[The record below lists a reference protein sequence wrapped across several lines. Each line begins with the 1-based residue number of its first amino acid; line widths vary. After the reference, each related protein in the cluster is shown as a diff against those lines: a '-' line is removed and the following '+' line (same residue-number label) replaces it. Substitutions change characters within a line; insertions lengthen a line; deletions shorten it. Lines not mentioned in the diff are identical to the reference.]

1 MSWRHTITARL
12 ISGGQRYLRRSVLDY
27 ASAVSDIKVNKEG
40 AFGWVIFDRPERRN
54 AMTEAMWT
62 ALPEILSTLAD
73 DPQIRVII
81 LRGAGQDVFVSGA
94 DVSEL
99 QRARLDDSG
108 ESLET
113 PAKSYQTHIEAALEA
128 IATVPRPVVA
138 MIHGWTIGAGA
149 AIALHADL
157 RYADDDAVF
166 AIPAARL
173 GLSFGIDNTKA
184 LIDVVGSAAA
194 KEILFTGRRYE
205 AEEARHLG
213 VYHGVYPKA
222 ELEAEV
228 RRVAEKLAHNAP
240 LSIQSAKAL
249 IRQWSTPTPDH
260 EAMSASVTRCLTSQ
274 DIQEGMRAFLEKRS
288 PNFEG
293 R

>member
-194 KEILFTGRRYE
+194 KRSYSPDDATRPRKRDTSASTTASIPKRSLKPRSDASPRSSPTMRPSRFKAQRRSFGSGRR
-205 AEEARHLG
+205 RH
-213 VYHGVYPKA
+213 PTTKRC
-222 ELEAEV
+222 
-228 RRVAEKLAHNAP
+228 RRP
-240 LSIQSAKAL
+240 
-249 IRQWSTPTPDH
+249 
-260 EAMSASVTRCLTSQ
+260 
-274 DIQEGMRAFLEKRS
+274 
-288 PNFEG
+288 
-293 R
+293 